1 MYLLHKVIVFPEL
14 IGAFLFASASSPF
27 SKHNSLTIGTILF
40 LLQHFFQFVYV
51 LAFQAKNLFRFGLFG
66 TIRRTLLIMTAP
78 TSWEIYQEVFSNASK
93 KFGVYIVAGTI
104 FTPLIKSQ
112 KLSNEGLYN
121 TAVTFGPNGEIL
133 NIVYKTHLIPE
144 EQSFLDSAPEQQN
157 RVFDSPIGKVAVIVC
172 ADSWHPGVYKVY
184 Y

>member
-1 MYLLHKVIVFPEL
+1 
-14 IGAFLFASASSPF
+14 
-27 SKHNSLTIGTILF
+27 
-40 LLQHFFQFVYV
+40 
-51 LAFQAKNLFRFGLFG
+51 
-66 TIRRTLLIMTAP
+66 MTAP